1 MRTRALLLASLLLG
15 LAAPLPRAFAL
26 IRLDEGRNQIFVTGS
41 FTTGFSSNIGASA
54 GGASDNYYSADVAAQ
69 YLRRAGLI
77 VMDASVSLSATSYA
91 KNSDE
96 NFHDPS
102 LRMELKKGSGRTTG
116 SLKLSAAR
124 ESRADT
130 AANLRNESW
139 SYEAALDAKYPM
151 LGGTYA
157 FIGSIGASLRDYAD
171 NNALADQKG
180 ISGTMDFY
188 YVLSERSLLAGYR
201 YRQES
206 TSFDTGSRDHA
217 ITAGVSGPLLFR
229 LNGTFRLGYQVRT
242 PYGLTAGRQ
251 NYTGWTANGSSTW
264 EVTKRLDF
272 AGQLSRDF
280 STTSTNVSVD
290 TLGGT
295 IRGQYRLNAQ
305 TAFSASTGATRTR
318 FLDSVAGNRLDTAW
332 NWDLTAH
339 RSFFSQHIQ
348 LSVSYSFFRNWSSA
362 SFSSFDRK
370 NLTFTASA
378 KY

>member
-1 MRTRALLLASLLLG
+1 MRNRALVLVSLLLG
-15 LAAPLPRAFAL
+15 LTAPLPRAFGL

-54 GGASDNYYSADVAAQ
+54 GGASDNYYSADIGAQ
-69 YLRRAGLI
+69 YQRHAGLI
-77 VMDASVSLSATSYA
+77 VMDASVGLSGTSYA

-96 NFHDPS
+96 NFRDPS
-102 LRMELKKGSGRTTG
+102 LRMELKKGTGRTTG

-139 SYEAALDAKYPM
+139 AYETTLDAKYPM
-151 LGGTYA
+151 LNGRYG
-157 FIGSIGASLRDYAD
+157 FIGTVGTSLRDFAD
-171 NNALADQKG
+171 NNDLADQKS
-180 ISGTMDFY
+180 ISSSLDFY
-188 YVLSERSLLAGYR
+188 YTLDERSLLGGYR
-201 YRQES
+201 FRQES
-206 TSFDTGSRDHA
+206 TSFDTGSRDHS

-229 LNGTFRLGYQVRT
+229 LNGNFRVGYQIRT
-242 PYGLTAGRQ
+242 PYGLTTGRQ

-264 EVTKRLDF
+264 EVTERLDF

-295 IRGQYRLNAQ
+295 IRAQYRFNTQ
-305 TAFSASTGATRTR
+305 TAFTTSTGITRTR
-318 FLDSVAGNRLDTAW
+318 FLGTVAGNRLDTAW
-332 NWDLTAH
+332 TWDVTAH

-348 LSVSYSFFRNWSSA
+348 LSVSYNFFRNWSSA